1 MKEFA
6 AVDPVLMP
14 WAEARGLHVYTGHK
28 QNVVRSLTVYVWQ
41 GARHDSLG
49 HIWLDAPNWGSSV
62 CTRRMARSA
71 STKLLRPRN
80 WRKPS
85 MRRTSG
91 SPNIINASRRKPQ
104 TSISPRI

>member
-49 HIWLDAPNWGSSV
+49 HIWLDAPNELGLV
-62 CTRRMARSA
+62 GLHAAHGAFRFDEAVAPAQLAKALDAAYQRLAEHHKRVEA
-71 STKLLRPRN
+71 
-80 WRKPS
+80 
-85 MRRTSG
+85 
-91 SPNIINASRRKPQ
+91 
-104 TSISPRI
+104 